1 MYPRVIDQ
9 ETFDKVKART
19 KVNHYGKRSVQTIY
33 LLRNKLF
40 CGHCGKPISAET
52 GTNGSGEKVNY
63 YKCIGIKKYQN
74 GCIKQTIRQDNLEDF
89 ILNIILTEL
98 SKPKVLDIL
107 VKNLLKVQDTP
118 NNNATINNLLKA

>member
-52 GTNGSGEKVNY
+52 GTNGSGGKVNY